1 MGSAP
6 NRLMKNDYE
15 DFNLRK
21 GYDMFCSN
29 ESAESI
35 ISRLDAVA
43 ESVQAKGHIKEALDI
58 DVISNTLEK
67 LAGKIP
73 AGSERPAP
81 VFSDRDPKV
90 NDGKDHYPIPD
101 KSHAISALQRLSQFK
116 DSKPTWWDGSLEE
129 LKSKVISAVRS
140 KFPGIKIEEEKY
152 K

>member
-67 LAGKIP
+67 LAG
-73 AGSERPAP
+73 
-81 VFSDRDPKV
+81 DC
-90 NDGKDHYPIPD
+90 
-101 KSHAISALQRLSQFK
+101 SH
-116 DSKPTWWDGSLEE
+116 D
-129 LKSKVISAVRS
+129 
-140 KFPGIKIEEEKY
+140 
-152 K
+152 